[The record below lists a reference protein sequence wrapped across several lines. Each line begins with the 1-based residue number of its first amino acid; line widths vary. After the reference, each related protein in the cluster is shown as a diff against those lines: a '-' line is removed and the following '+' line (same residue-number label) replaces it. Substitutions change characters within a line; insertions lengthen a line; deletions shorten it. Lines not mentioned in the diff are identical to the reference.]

1 MPMTRSGLSSLM
13 GYAPGGIVG
22 LETDYKRDT
31 GGLDSIVDAN
41 AVANANTE
49 IPTNQTDVSSTPTS
63 SDALQ
68 SNISALLLQAVNPM
82 SMDVSQRSKEY
93 QNMLRG
99 AVSEPRRPSFYDLA
113 SEIGRGLLA
122 QQSEKLPSIGR
133 GVGLGFQSFKQEHDA
148 KTKAF
153 DEKLDNLA
161 VQSVSLAIGDKQK
174 AEQNY
179 NELVY
184 KELLDSINPDK
195 GTAVTYGKK
204 LENGEMSYKTFGSK
218 EVSDIAEATAD
229 GYAEIK
235 SPMVQIGGD
244 SDKGLAKLY
253 EELGRAA
260 GKQEGVYTQDYEL
273 ANKSNQLLD
282 QMEKYGYELPEDA
295 FGLAPQLFEPIRRFI
310 VSFPGIKNLPIA
322 DGLKEIQSKSEP
334 MASVTVNLAMMN
346 VQKTKG
352 PISDTEMRLFI
363 SSIPSLAQTKDG
375 YFATIGIMREINDF
389 VIKFETERQNQR
401 DSYMSR
407 EGASISGLQS
417 HMTKWETQWRKDN
430 RAFTDEQLETFRDKA
445 LETEANPERQ
455 RIANEAINYF
465 DTMSKS
471 SKEAESVATED
482 TDYLEELE
490 EILLNIKK

>member
-1 MPMTRSGLSSLM
+1 MSRTGLSSLM
-13 GYAPGGIVG
+13 GYQEGGFVG

-49 IPTNQTDVSSTPTS
+49 IPTNQTDVGSTPTS

-82 SMDVSQRSKEY
+82 SMDVNKRSKEY
-93 QNMLRG
+93 QDMLRG

-179 NELVY
+179 NQLVY
-184 KELLDSINPDK
+184 QELLDSINPDK

-244 SDKGLAKLY
+244 SAKGLDEIYKG
-253 EELGRAA
+253 LGRSYA
-260 GKQEGVYTQDYEL
+260 KSEDVYGQDYEL
-273 ANKSNQLLD
+273 AQKSNQLLD
-282 QMEKYGYELPEDA
+282 QMEKSGNALPEGA
-295 FGLAPQLFEPIRRFI
+295 FGLAPLLFEDINRFI
-310 VSFPGIKNLPIA
+310 SSFPGIRDLPIA
-322 DGLKEIQSKSEP
+322 EGLAEIQSKREP

-352 PISDTEMRLFI
+352 PISDTEMKLFI

-375 YFATIGIMREINDF
+375 FFGTIRIMREINDF
-389 VIKFETERQNQR
+389 IIRFESERVNER
-401 DSYMSR
+401 ARYFSK
-407 EGASISGLQS
+407 EGASVTGLID
-417 HMTKWETQWRKDN
+417 HMRNWETKWRKENNAFSEDDLKTFENFAYETSKD
-430 RAFTDEQLETFRDKA
+430 
-445 LETEANPERQ
+445 PERQ
-455 RIANEAINYF
+455 RIANEAINYY

-490 EILLNIKK
+490 QMLLELQN

>member
-1 MPMTRSGLSSLM
+1 MSRTGLSSLM

-49 IPTNQTDVSSTPTS
+49 ILTNQTDVSSTPTS

-82 SMDVSQRSKEY
+82 SMDVSKRSKEY
-93 QNMLRG
+93 QDMLRS

-218 EVSDIAEATAD
+218 EVSNIAEATAD

-235 SPMVQIGGD
+235 SPMVQIGGE
-244 SDKGLAKLY
+244 SAKGLDEVYKG
-253 EELGRAA
+253 LGRSVAKSEDIY
-260 GKQEGVYTQDYEL
+260 GQDYEL
-273 ANKSNQLLD
+273 AVKSNQLLD
-282 QMEKYGYELPEDA
+282 QMEKSGKALPESA
-295 FGLAPQLFEPIRRFI
+295 FGLAPLLFEDINRFI
-310 VSFPGIKNLPIA
+310 SSFPGVRDLPIA
-322 DGLKEIQSKSEP
+322 EGLAEIQSKREP

-352 PISDTEMRLFI
+352 PISDTEMKLFI
-363 SSIPSLAQTKDG
+363 SSIPSLAQTKNG
-375 YFATIGIMREINDF
+375 FFGTIRIMREINDF
-389 VIKFETERQNQR
+389 IIRFESERVNERARYFSQ
-401 DSYMSR
+401 
-407 EGASISGLQS
+407 EGASVTGLID
-417 HMTKWETQWRKDN
+417 HMRNWETKWRKENKAFSEEDLKTFENLAYETSKD
-430 RAFTDEQLETFRDKA
+430 
-445 LETEANPERQ
+445 PERQ

-465 DTMSKS
+465 DTMSKAPQ
-471 SKEAESVATED
+471 ETESVATES

-490 EILLNIKK
+490 ELLLNLQE